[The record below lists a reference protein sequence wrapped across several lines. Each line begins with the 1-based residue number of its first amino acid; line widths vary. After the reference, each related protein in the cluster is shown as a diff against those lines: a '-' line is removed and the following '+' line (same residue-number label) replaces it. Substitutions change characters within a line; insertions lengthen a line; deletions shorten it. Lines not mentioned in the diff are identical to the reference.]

1 LKRRINLRANG
12 LVSQRSDE
20 IRRGACDVSIMALA
34 DFIHLRVHSA
44 YSLSAG
50 AITIKELVARCTAER
65 MPAVTITDSGNL
77 FGALEFATACAAAGV
92 QPIVGC
98 EVALSPQ
105 AEGGRANGSL
115 GRPTAEPDRLVLL
128 AQNETGYRNL
138 LDLVTRSFLEG
149 DDAAE
154 PTVDLADLAAA
165 GDGLICLSGG
175 PKGPVGRLLAEGQC
189 DAAEAIVRR
198 LTAAF
203 PGRLY
208 IELTRHGGG
217 EEARSEPGLIDL
229 AYRHDLPL
237 VATNDAYFPNRDF
250 YEAHDALLCIAQGK
264 AVADND
270 RKRLT
275 PYHYFRPAAEM
286 REVFADLP
294 EACDNTLVIA
304 RRCAFIPQP
313 RPPILP
319 AFPTADG
326 DSEEMALRRAALA
339 GLEARLARLGID
351 GGDARPYYERLEFE
365 LATIIGMGFS
375 GYFLIVAD
383 FIQWSKRAGIPVGP
397 GRGSGAGSVVAW
409 ALTITDLDPLRFGLL
424 FERFLNPE
432 RVSMPDFDI
441 DFCQDRRDEVIRYVQ
456 QKYGRDRVA
465 QIITFGKLQARAVL
479 RDVGRVLAMPYGQ
492 IDRLCKLVPNNP
504 AHPVTLE
511 QAIAGEPALQQA
523 RDGDEAVARLIE
535 ISLKLEGLYRHAS
548 THAAGVVIGD
558 RPLCELLPLYRD
570 PRSDMP
576 ATQFNMKWVELAG
589 LVKFDFLGL
598 KTLTVLARCLD
609 LLKARGIE
617 LDLADLPL
625 DDRPTFELL
634 SRGDTVGVFQVEG
647 QGVRDM
653 LRRLRPDRFEDIVAA
668 NALYRP
674 GPMENIPRYIAVKHG
689 EEEPDYLHP
698 ALEPILTETY
708 GVMTYQEQ
716 VMQIA
721 QVLAG
726 YSLGGADLLRRAMG
740 KKIQSEMDAQRQQF
754 VDGAIARGVEQP
766 RAELIFDQMA
776 KFAGYGFNKPHA
788 AAYAMITYQTAYLKA
803 NHPVEFMAASMTLD
817 LGNTDKLNHF
827 KQELDRLGIRLLTP
841 DINRSQPAF
850 AVENESPSRPA
861 NGEER
866 GGGKPAI
873 RYALAAVKG
882 VGEQAMADLVQERDK
897 TGRFKDLAD
906 FARRLDARS
915 FNRRQFESL
924 ARAGAFDAINP
935 NRAQTLAATEL
946 LLRQASRAAEDRES
960 RQESLFGAID
970 PAFAPRPSLP
980 LVEDWPAVEKLQQE
994 FAAIGFYLSS
1004 HPLDAYG
1011 RSLERAGILRWAD
1024 LPAALAANGSTRFLL
1039 AGIVVGRK
1047 ERTSARGNRFAFV
1060 QMSDPSGVFEVTLFA
1075 EMLSQSR
1082 ALLDAGRPLVVTV
1095 DVRSEED
1102 SLRLTA
1108 QKIEPLDDIVAHAA
1122 AGLRVFLGE
1131 TRALPHLKNL
1141 FSRETGGNGRG
1152 RVSVVLDLPGS
1163 EVEIAIPGG
1172 FRVDPRMRAA
1182 VKSLP
1187 GIVDVHDI

>member
-1 LKRRINLRANG
+1 MPI
-12 LVSQRSDE
+12 
-20 IRRGACDVSIMALA
+20 A
-34 DFIHLRVHSA
+34 DFVHLRVHTA

-50 AITIKELVARCTAER
+50 AIPVKEAARLCRAER
-65 MPAVTITDSGNL
+65 MPAVAITDTGNL
-77 FGALEFATACAAAGV
+77 FGALEFAIACAASGV
-92 QPIVGC
+92 QPIIGC
-98 EVALSPQ
+98 EMAL
-105 AEGGRANGSL
+105 AGRDAAGRGNGAP
-115 GRPTAEPDRLVLL
+115 GRAEPDRVVLL
-128 AQNETGYRNL
+128 VQSEPGYRNL
-138 LDLVTRSFLEG
+138 LALSSRSYLASEPG
-149 DDAAE
+149 AE
-154 PTVDLADLAAA
+154 PAVRLADLTAASE
-165 GDGLICLSGG
+165 GLICLTGG
-175 PKGPVGRLLAEGQC
+175 PGGPVGRLLAEGQAE
-189 DAAEAIVRR
+189 AAEAA
-198 LTAAF
+198 LGALEAAF

-208 IELTRHGGG
+208 IELMRHDRP
-217 EEARSEPGLIDL
+217 EEARSEPGLVDL
-229 AYRHDLPL
+229 AYHHDLPL
-237 VATNDAYFPNRDF
+237 VATNDAYFPDRGF
-250 YEAHDALLCIAQGK
+250 YEAHDALLCIAQGT
-264 AVADND
+264 VIADNE
-270 RKRLT
+270 RRRVT
-275 PYHYFRPAAEM
+275 PMHYFRSAAEM
-286 REVFADLP
+286 RELFADLP

-304 RRCAFIPQP
+304 RRCAFIPQQ
-313 RPPILP
+313 RHPILP
-319 AFPTADG
+319 AFPIEAG
-326 DSEEMALRRAALA
+326 DTEETALRRAAQA
-339 GLEARLARLGID
+339 GLDARLARLGLD
-351 GGDARPYYERLEFE
+351 EAQTRPYRQRLEFE
-365 LATIIGMGFS
+365 LEMIVKTGFA

-383 FIQWSKRAGIPVGP
+383 FIQWAKRQGIPVGP

-492 IDRLCKLVPNNP
+492 VDRLCKLVPNNP
-504 AHPVTLE
+504 AHPVSLP
-511 QAIAGEPALQQA
+511 QAIAGEPVLQQL
-523 RDGDEAVARLIE
+523 RDGDETVARLIE
-535 ISLKLEGLYRHAS
+535 IALKLEGLYRHAS

-558 RPLCELLPLYRD
+558 RPLTELVPLYRD

-576 ATQFNMKWVELAG
+576 VTQFNMKWVELAG

-609 LLKARGIE
+609 LLEARGII

-647 QGVRDM
+647 AGVRDM

-689 EEEPDYLHP
+689 EEAPDYLHP

-754 VDGAIARGVEQP
+754 VDGAVVHGVE
-766 RAELIFDQMA
+766 AALADHIFDQMA

-788 AAYAMITYQTAYLKA
+788 AAYALVTYQTAYLKA
-803 NHPVEFMAASMTLD
+803 NYPVEFLAASMTLD
-817 LGNTDKLNHF
+817 LGNTDKLNVF
-827 KQELDRLGIRLLTP
+827 RQELSRLGIRLLPP
-841 DINRSQPAF
+841 DINRSQPGF
-850 AVENESPSRPA
+850 SVEADPRSQPAGVGQAPILPSPA
-861 NGEER
+861 NG
-866 GGGKPAI
+866 GGAGGTGAGGNIGGKPAI

-882 VGEQAMADLVQERDK
+882 VGQQAMVELVRERDK
-897 TGRFKDLAD
+897 NGRFRDLFD
-906 FARRLDARS
+906 LARRLDAKT
-915 FNRRQFESL
+915 FNRGQFESL
-924 ARAGAFDAINP
+924 AKAGAFDCLNP
-935 NRAQTLAATEL
+935 NRAQSFAAAEI
-946 LLRQASRAAEDRES
+946 LLREANRSAAE
-960 RQESLFGAID
+960 RQDGQGSLFGLGLSD
-970 PAFAPRPSLP
+970 RPSLP
-980 LVEDWPAVEKLQQE
+980 LIDDWPPVDKLQHE
-994 FAAIGFYLSS
+994 FGAIGFYLSS

-1011 RSLERAGILRWAD
+1011 KSLERAGILRSAD
-1024 LPAALAANGSTRFLL
+1024 LPAALAANAATRFRL
-1039 AGIVVGRK
+1039 AGIVIGRK

-1060 QMSDPSGVFEVTLFA
+1060 QMSDPSGVFEVTVFA
-1075 EMLSQSR
+1075 EMLREAR
-1082 ALLDAGRPLVVTV
+1082 AFLDAGHPLAVTI

-1108 QKIEPLDDIVAHAA
+1108 QKIEPLDDVVAHAV
-1122 AGLRVFLGE
+1122 AGLKVFLGE
-1131 TRALPHLKNL
+1131 ARALGHLRNVIG
-1141 FSRETGGNGRG
+1141 REAGGRG
-1152 RVSVVLDLPGS
+1152 RVSVVLDLPER

-1172 FRVDPRMRAA
+1172 FKVGPKIRAA

-1187 GIVDVHDI
+1187 GIIDVHDI